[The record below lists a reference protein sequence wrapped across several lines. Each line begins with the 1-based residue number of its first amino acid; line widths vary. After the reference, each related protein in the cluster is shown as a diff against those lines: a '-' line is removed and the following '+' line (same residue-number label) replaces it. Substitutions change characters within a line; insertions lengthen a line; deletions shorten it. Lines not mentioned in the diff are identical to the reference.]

1 LLQTS
6 LRAGL
11 PFYERIPLH
20 LRLKL
25 VVVLALVTVAAYSG
39 AVTGSS
45 RFALVHVS
53 VIDVVKGVII
63 PDQTVL
69 ISGERIV
76 GIGHSSRGNP
86 PRGYTA
92 IDVTGKYL
100 VPGFWDSHVH
110 LAGLSADPAWS
121 KQLLVPL
128 LVAHGITGV
137 RDMGGDLAVLKS
149 WRGEIR
155 ADVTLGPEIV
165 AAGLMLND
173 QAFDRNV
180 RVISSPNDVEASI
193 VALKKQGA
201 DFVKVMSGL
210 SAESFNAIMK
220 SAKKHHLTVS
230 GHVPPSVS
238 LQQAS
243 ESGMRT
249 VEHILYGGFQLGAS
263 DDEPRLRERL
273 VAAFQTGRILDI
285 GRVLDDAERTYNPQ
299 RANSLWLE
307 LKKNGTAV
315 TPTLVSVQTLAN
327 MDRVLEPGPYS
338 QYIPQY
344 LLTDWSRQK
353 AQARSS
359 IEKLAWYKKE
369 LGRELKIV
377 GELQRAGVLLLA
389 GSDSLDPYDLPGE
402 SLHRELELMVQAG
415 LTPNEALQTATL
427 NPAIVLGRLNDLGNI
442 AAGKMADLV
451 VLDANPLEQIS
462 NTRRIYGVFLRGK
475 FLNRSQLDGMLET
488 VRRRAAEVRQ

>member
-1 LLQTS
+1 M
-6 LRAGL
+6 
-11 PFYERIPLH
+11 H
-20 LRLKL
+20 LWLKT
-25 VVVLALVTVAAYSG
+25 VGALALLLTAANSAAVSG
-39 AVTGSS
+39 ST

-53 VIDVVKGVII
+53 VIDVVKGTIV

-76 GIGHSSRGNP
+76 RIGNSGKGKVP
-86 PRGYTA
+86 TGYTA
-92 IDVTGKYL
+92 IDASGRYL
-100 VPGFWDSHVH
+100 LPGLWDMHVH

-149 WRGEIR
+149 WRAEIR
-155 ADVTLGPEIV
+155 AGVYLGPEIV

-173 QAFDRNV
+173 QAFDPNV
-180 RVISSPNDVEASI
+180 RVIASPSDVEASI
-193 VALKKQGA
+193 AAIKKQGA

-210 SAESFNAIMK
+210 SAESFDAIVK
-220 SAKKHHLTVS
+220 SAKKHHLPLA

-243 ESGMRT
+243 ASRMRT
-249 VEHILYGGFQLGAS
+249 VEHILYGGFLLAAS
-263 DDEPRLRERL
+263 DDEPKLRDRLA
-273 VAAFQTGRILDI
+273 AAFQTGRILDI

-299 RANSLWLE
+299 RASAMWQE

-315 TPTLVSVQTLAN
+315 VPTLVSVQTLAT

-338 QYIPQY
+338 QYLPQY
-344 LLTDWSRQK
+344 LVAAWSKQK
-353 AQARSS
+353 AQARASTDR
-359 IEKLAWYKKE
+359 LGWYKKE
-369 LGRELKIV
+369 LSRELKIV

-389 GSDSLDPYDLPGE
+389 GSDALDPYDLPGE

-415 LTPNEALQTATL
+415 LTPNEALQTSTL
-427 NPAIVLGRLNDLGNI
+427 NPAIVLGRLNDLGTVSP
-442 AAGKMADLV
+442 GKFADLV
-451 VLDANPLEQIS
+451 MLDDNPLDEIT
-462 NTRRIYGVFLRGK
+462 NTRKISGVFLRGK
-475 FLNRSQLDGMLET
+475 FLSRSQLDSMLET
-488 VRRRAAEVRQ
+488 VRRRAAEVRR